1 MDALLEIDW
10 KHLLEPTVPP
20 LELVL
25 RGTVIYLGILL
36 VVRMLLRREAA
47 AISLPDLLMIVLLAD
62 AAQNA
67 MADDYSSLTDGIILV
82 GTIILWNYTLDR
94 LACHIPFFAR
104 LLHPPPVPLVRNGQ
118 LLKRNMRI
126 ESISEDELM
135 SQLRLAGVD
144 DIAKVKSAHIEGDGR
159 ISVVKKRD

>member
-25 RGTVIYLGILL
+25 RGTVIYLGILV

-47 AISLPDLLMIVLLAD
+47 AISLPDLLMVVLLSD

-67 MADDYSSLTDGIILV
+67 MADHYSSLTDGFILV

-94 LACHIPFFAR
+94 LAFHVPFFTR
-104 LLHPPPVPLVRNGQ
+104 FVHPPPLPLVRNGQ
-118 LLKRNMRI
+118 LLKRNMRM

-135 SQLRLAGVD
+135 SQLRQAGVD
-144 DIAKVKSAHIEGDGR
+144 DIAKVEVAHIEGDGR
-159 ISVVKKRD
+159 ISVIKRE

>member
-1 MDALLEIDW
+1 MDALLTIDW
-10 KHLLEPTVPP
+10 KHLFEPTVPP

-25 RGTVIYLGILL
+25 RGTVIYLGILA

-47 AISLPDLLMIVLLAD
+47 SISLPDLLMVVLLAD

-67 MADDYSSLTDGIILV
+67 MADNYSSLTDGIILV
-82 GTIILWNYTLDR
+82 GTIILWNYLLDR
-94 LACHIPFFAR
+94 LAFHVPFFTR
-104 LLHPPPVPLVRNGQ
+104 FLHPPPLPLVRNGQ
-118 LLKRNMRI
+118 LLRRNMRV

-144 DIAKVKSAHIEGDGR
+144 DVAKVKAAHMEGDGR

>member
-25 RGTVIYLGILL
+25 RGTVIYLGILV

-47 AISLPDLLMIVLLAD
+47 AISLPDLLMVVLLSD

-67 MADDYSSLTDGIILV
+67 MADNYSSLTDGVILV

-94 LACHIPFFAR
+94 LAFHVPFFTR
-104 LLHPPPVPLVRNGQ
+104 FVHPPPLPLVRNGQ
-118 LLKRNMRI
+118 LLKRNMRM

-135 SQLRLAGVD
+135 SQLRQAGVD
-144 DIAKVKSAHIEGDGR
+144 DIAKVKVAHIEGDGR
-159 ISVVKKRD
+159 ISVIKRN

>member
-25 RGTVIYLGILL
+25 RGTVIYLGILF

-47 AISLPDLLMIVLLAD
+47 AISLPDLLMVVLLSD

-67 MADDYSSLTDGIILV
+67 MADNYNSLTDGIILV

-94 LACHIPFFAR
+94 LAFHVPFFAR
-104 LLHPPPVPLVRNGQ
+104 FVHPPPLPLVRNGQ
-118 LLKRNMRI
+118 MLKRNMRT

-135 SQLRLAGVD
+135 SQLRQAGVD
-144 DIAKVKSAHIEGDGR
+144 DIAKVKVAHIEGDGR
-159 ISVVKKRD
+159 ISVIKRE

>member
-1 MDALLEIDW
+1 MDALLAIDW

-25 RGTVIYLGILL
+25 RGTVMYLGILV

-47 AISLPDLLMIVLLAD
+47 AISLPDLLMVVLLSD

-67 MADDYSSLTDGIILV
+67 MADNYSSLTDGVILV

-94 LACHIPFFAR
+94 LAFHVPFFTR
-104 LLHPPPVPLVRNGQ
+104 LVHPPPLPLVRNGQ
-118 LLKRNMRI
+118 LLKRNMRM

-135 SQLRLAGVD
+135 SQLRQTGVD
-144 DIAKVKSAHIEGDGR
+144 DIAKVKVAHIEGDGR
-159 ISVVKKRD
+159 ISVIKRE

>member
-20 LELVL
+20 LELVM
-25 RGTVIYLGILL
+25 RGTIIYLGILV

-47 AISLPDLLMIVLLAD
+47 AISLPDLLMVVLLSD

-67 MADDYSSLTDGIILV
+67 MADNYTSLTDGIILV

-94 LACHIPFFAR
+94 LAFHVPFFTR
-104 LLHPPPVPLVRNGQ
+104 LVHPPPLPLVRNGQ
-118 LLKRNMRI
+118 LLKRNMRM

-135 SQLRLAGVD
+135 SQLRQAGVD
-144 DIAKVKSAHIEGDGR
+144 DIAKVKAAHIEGDGR
-159 ISVVKKRD
+159 ISVIKRE